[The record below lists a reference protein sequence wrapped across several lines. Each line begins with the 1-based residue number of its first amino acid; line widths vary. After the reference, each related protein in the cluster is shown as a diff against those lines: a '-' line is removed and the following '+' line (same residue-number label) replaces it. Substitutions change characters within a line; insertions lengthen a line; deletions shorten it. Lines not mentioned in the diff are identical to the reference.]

1 MAVAESR
8 VMSSNQSQVVV
19 AFDFSHSGQA
29 ALYRA
34 VALASRAPFHVL
46 HFACVID
53 PHHGIPSIPT
63 KHIDQDYVTR
73 VRDEIAALAEQEL
86 SAAGTAAKVHFS
98 IHVLISRHPAKEILR
113 VAEYVGAD
121 LIIVGSKGLTGI
133 ERIVLGSVSEH
144 VVREAKCSVVI
155 ARPKEYAYVPL
166 LDVVEVEKQP
176 VHERAHRYTYED
188 HRASLRP
195 SDWPIY

>member
-1 MAVAESR
+1 
-8 VMSSNQSQVVV
+8 MSSDQNQVVV

-34 VALASRAPFHVL
+34 VALASRAPHHVL
-46 HFACVID
+46 HFACIVD
-53 PHHGIPSIPT
+53 PHGGVPSIPA
-63 KHIDQDYVTR
+63 KHVDQDYVTR
-73 VRDEIAALAEQEL
+73 VRDEIASLVEQEL
-86 SAAGTAAKVHFS
+86 QNAKTAGKVHFY

-121 LIIVGSKGLTGI
+121 LIVIGSKGLTGL
-133 ERIVLGSVSEH
+133 ERIVLGSVSEQ

-166 LDVVEVEKQP
+166 LDVVEVEHEQH
-176 VHERAHRYTYED
+176 VHQRPHRDTYDD

-195 SDWPIY
+195 ADWPMY